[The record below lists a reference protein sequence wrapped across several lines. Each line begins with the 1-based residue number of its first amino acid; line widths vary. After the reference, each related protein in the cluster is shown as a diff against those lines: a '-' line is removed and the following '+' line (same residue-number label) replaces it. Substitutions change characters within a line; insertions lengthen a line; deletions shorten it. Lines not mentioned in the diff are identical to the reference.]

1 MIKILNRTIPSTN
14 SRLQLCY
21 THLCSSL
28 SLCFTL
34 LLSLPTIAQ
43 NIEEQAFGTLNLNPL
58 VQIFGLP
65 QLNNRVIG
73 KKGAVGL
80 TVEQQVANYHS
91 QSVTQSEAIN
101 LDGESWRTSITTT
114 YGIDPHSQ
122 LSLSIPFIR
131 HSGGY
136 MDSAIYHWHDALG
149 LPQGARTQDT
159 HDDIDIRYFRN
170 NQSVV
175 SQRSATSGIG
185 DIRIKYGYRLPIK
198 ERSVVV
204 QSEIKLPTGSIDR
217 LTGSEGTDISVGLMV
232 NDAVT
237 LSKLHTTLW
246 YGGASSY
253 LEKSNSE
260 LSAEQNN
267 LVFSGKMGLGWR
279 AFDSITLKTQLDA
292 HSAIYES
299 DTQELGEPALMLTLG
314 GDIYFSTDYRLELSV
329 VEDLVT
335 DASPDVIF
343 NIKFTAGL

>member
-1 MIKILNRTIPSTN
+1 MRPTN
-14 SRLQLCY
+14 NKSLPRY
-21 THLCSSL
+21 AHLCSTLSICFALSL
-28 SLCFTL
+28 S
-34 LLSLPTIAQ
+34 PPAIAQ
-43 NIEEQAFGTLNLNPL
+43 NLDEQAFGTLNLNPL

-65 QLNNRVIG
+65 LLDNQVIG
-73 KKGAVGL
+73 KKGSFDLA
-80 TVEQQVANYHS
+80 VEQQVANYHS
-91 QSVTQSEAIN
+91 QSITQSEAIN
-101 LDGESWRTSITTT
+101 LDGESWRTSITAV
-114 YGIDPHSQ
+114 YGISQDSQ
-122 LSLSIPFIR
+122 LSLSVPFIR

-136 MDSAIYHWHDALG
+136 LDSFIYHWHDVLG

-159 HDDIDIRYFRN
+159 HDDIDIRYIRN
-170 NQSVV
+170 NQLIV

-185 DIRIKYGYRLPIK
+185 DIRIKYGYRLPVK
-198 ERSVVV
+198 ERSVVL

-217 LTGSEGTDISVGLMV
+217 LTGSEGTDISVGFML
-232 NDAVT
+232 NDPIS
-237 LSKLHTTLW
+237 LQQQHITLW

-253 LEKSNSE
+253 LKDSNSE

-299 DTQELGEPALMLTLG
+299 DTQELGETALMLTIG
-314 GDIYFSTDYRLELSV
+314 GDIHFSKRYRLELSA

-343 NIKFTAGL
+343 NVKFTAGL